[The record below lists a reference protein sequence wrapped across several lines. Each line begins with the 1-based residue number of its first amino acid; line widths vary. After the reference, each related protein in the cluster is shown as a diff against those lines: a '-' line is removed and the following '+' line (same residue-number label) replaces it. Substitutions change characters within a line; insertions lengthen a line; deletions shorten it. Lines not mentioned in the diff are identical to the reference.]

1 MKMEIKTFL
10 QNFADMLDDTD
21 AALITDKTIFRDLD
35 EWDSLTALSLI
46 AMADEEYSVKLTG
59 DDIKSSI
66 TLHDVFEIIKTKS

>member
-1 MKMEIKTFL
+1 MEMNIFL
-10 QNFADMLDDTD
+10 KNFVAILDDTD
-21 AALITDKTIFRDLD
+21 EALITESTIIRDLD

-66 TLHDVFEIIKTKS
+66 TLLDIFEIIKNKA